1 MKTNL
6 ILHNTPLCLAPFLG
20 FYYAKTKNELRPCC
34 DSAFPDK
41 SYKFKY
47 ESTQTWKDF
56 WYSDY
61 LKEIR
66 AKLLDNKFHDI
77 CFKCKKLE
85 EENIVV
91 NRHTYNEVYKN
102 LINKKIK
109 NALTF
114 NIETGNNYH
123 IPFFLD
129 YRPSNLCNLKCRMCD
144 PYNSS
149 EIAKEVNKNFEDY
162 NEIFVNKHSKDIK
175 KFLYKE
181 IKKDNI
187 VNLTLLKNLKVIKLL
202 GGEPVIQP
210 EVLSILPSLEK
221 DVNLI
226 FTTNAVNL
234 SENFIKNIKNIK
246 NISFNIS
253 IDGIY
258 ESYEYIRYP
267 ARWDTTYNNIIKL
280 VEMGY
285 NVKIKFVIQL
295 YNVFFIKEIINFC
308 IYNSNKYKLK
318 YFFSKVDQDYLS
330 INLLNDNDLSLIIDT
345 VKSIKVSSL
354 HKKEIIDPILNILY
368 TKKEIRKESKVIFKN
383 YTLMLDKIRKNNILY
398 LHNNFK
404 NYIN

>member
-1 MKTNL
+1 MP
-6 ILHNTPLCLAPFLG
+6 HNTPLCLAPFLG

-221 DVNLI
+221 DVSLI

-368 TKKEIRKESKVIFKN
+368 TKKILEKENLEMFKN

-404 NYIN
+404 NYISK